1 MVSTAD
7 CQKYLQNWFESN
19 KQNLKK
25 DFSVNPDPKPKT
37 WKRRGKAKVGDS
49 TFRTFDDDSASVY
62 RMPNDVVVLEEKDG
76 QIVSMQW
83 LSIEESVRMGI
94 TYKFWNGNTM
104 TFKDLQ

>member
-49 TFRTFDDDSASVY
+49 TFRTFDDDSASVPY
-62 RMPNDVVVLEEKDG
+62 AKRCCRSGGERWSNCFYAVVIDRRIGENGYNLQVLEWKHND
-76 QIVSMQW
+76 I
-83 LSIEESVRMGI
+83 
-94 TYKFWNGNTM
+94 
-104 TFKDLQ
+104 